1 LISGESSYREYLARL
16 AGEKRVALD
25 TEADSLHCYF
35 EKLCLIQSGWGQDA
49 QSGWAQNLQLI
60 DPLAGLPLE
69 DFFEALKGKTI
80 LFHDADYDLRLLR
93 RSGEFPDQDIFDT
106 MIAARLCGEPQLG
119 LAALVEKYFG
129 VTLSKA
135 SRKAN
140 WAQRPLS
147 DQMVEYALNDV
158 RFLPQLAD
166 ILAARLE
173 ELGRLEWYGQS
184 RDRMIRGTRETRQ
197 RDEENLWRITGY
209 AALPPRGWAILR
221 SLWRWRDSEARLWD
235 RPSFHVLS
243 NENLLQLASEAAKG
257 SKFSRPRLPQPRAG
271 RMEEALEEALALPE
285 SQWPQMIRGVRVRAS
300 KEQIDRFNRLRDHRD
315 RIARDLDLD
324 PSILAPKA
332 ALEAVAADPAAAVLL
347 PWQRSLLGLS
357 PLTEII
363 AEDNSELREINEA
376 AKAEAA

>member
-1 LISGESSYREYLARL
+1 MIAGESAFREYLARL
-16 AGEKRVALD
+16 AGQSRVALD

-35 EKLCLIQSGWGQDA
+35 EKLCLIQSGWGQNP
-49 QSGWAQNLQLI
+49 QSGWAEDLKLI

-69 DFFEALKGKTI
+69 EFFVSLKGKTI

-93 RSGEFPDQDIFDT
+93 RSGDFPDDDIFDT

-166 ILAARLE
+166 ILGVRLG
-173 ELGRLEWYGQS
+173 ELNRMEWYRQS
-184 RDRMIRGTRETRQ
+184 RDRMVRGTRETRQ

-209 AALPPRGWAILR
+209 ALLPPRGWAILR
-221 SLWRWRDSEARLWD
+221 ALWHWRDSEARLWD
-235 RPSFHVLS
+235 RPAFHVLS
-243 NENLLQLASEAAKG
+243 NDNLLHLAGEAAKG
-257 SKFSRPRLPQPRAG
+257 GRFNRPRLPQPRAG
-271 RMEEALEEALALPE
+271 RMEETLEAALALPE
-285 SQWPQMIRGVRVRAS
+285 SEWPKMIRGVRVRAS
-300 KEQIDRFNRLRDHRD
+300 KDQIDRFNRLRDHRD
-315 RIARDLDLD
+315 KVARDLQLD

-332 ALEAVAADPAAAVLL
+332 ALEAAAADPMAVTLL
-347 PWQRSLLGLS
+347 PWHRELLGLP
-357 PLTEII
+357 PLPESV
-363 AEDNSELREINEA
+363 ESV
-376 AKAEAA
+376 

>member
-1 LISGESSYREYLARL
+1 MIAGESSFREYLSRL
-16 AGEKRVALD
+16 AGESRVALD

-35 EKLCLIQSGWGQDA
+35 EKLCLIQSGWGQNP
-49 QSGWAQNLQLI
+49 QSGWAEELRLI
-60 DPLAGLPLE
+60 DPLAGLQLGE
-69 DFFEALKGKTI
+69 FFEALKGKTI

-93 RSGEFPDQDIFDT
+93 RSGEFPDNDIFDT

-129 VTLSKA
+129 ITLSKA

-173 ELGRLEWYGQS
+173 ELNRMEWYRQS
-184 RDRMIRGTRETRQ
+184 RDRMVKGTRETRQ

-209 AALPPRGWAILR
+209 AALSSRGWAVLR
-221 SLWRWRDSEARLWD
+221 ALWHWRDSEARLWD
-235 RPSFHVLS
+235 RPAFHVLS
-243 NENLLQLASEAAKG
+243 NDNLLHLAGEAAKG
-257 SKFSRPRLPQPRAG
+257 GNFSRPRLPQPRAG
-271 RMEEALEEALALPE
+271 RMEEALEKALALPE
-285 SQWPQMIRGVRVRAS
+285 SEWPAMIRGIRVRAG
-300 KEQIDRFNRLRDHRD
+300 KDQIDRFNKLRDLRD
-315 RIARDLDLD
+315 KVARDLQLD

-332 ALEAVAADPAAAVLL
+332 ALEAAAADQHAAVLL
-347 PWQRSLLGLS
+347 PWQRGLLGLP
-357 PLTEII
+357 PLPESADSVAGIV
-363 AEDNSELREINEA
+363 
-376 AKAEAA
+376 